1 MKKKLIILIFII
13 CIILIGL
20 VIIFKNKGNTS
31 NVRII
36 SKKSQIYSKDDID
49 SAIAVTQKY
58 FKENFEG
65 CSLLEIGYI
74 GDQKN
79 NTYLDKASD
88 YNKEQV
94 IVLTSNFYVS
104 PSGGDGS
111 LNQDFQYK
119 NWIWILVRN
128 KNENWEHVDHGY

>member
-20 VIIFKNKGNTS
+20 AIIFKNKGNTS

-79 NTYLDKASD
+79 NTYLDKASY

-94 IVLTSNFYVS
+94 IVLSSNFYVS
-104 PSGGDGS
+104 P
-111 LNQDFQYK
+111 
-119 NWIWILVRN
+119 
-128 KNENWEHVDHGY
+128 

>member
-20 VIIFKNKGNTS
+20 AIIFKNKGNTS

-79 NTYLDKASD
+79 NTYLDKASY

-104 PSGGDGS
+104 PSGGDCS

>member
-20 VIIFKNKGNTS
+20 AIIFKNKGNTS

-49 SAIAVTQKY
+49 SAIAVTKKY
-58 FKENFEG
+58 FKENFYK
-65 CSLLEIGYI
+65 CSLLKIGYI
-74 GDQKN
+74 GDERN
-79 NTYLDKASD
+79 NEYLDKASY

-94 IVLTSNFYVS
+94 IVLISNFYVS

-111 LNQDFQYK
+111 LNQDFQYE
-119 NWIWILVRN
+119 NWMWILVRN
-128 KNENWEHVDHGY
+128 KNKNWEHVDHGY

>member
-20 VIIFKNKGNTS
+20 AIIFKNKGNTS

-58 FKENFEG
+58 FKE
-65 CSLLEIGYI
+65 
-74 GDQKN
+74 
-79 NTYLDKASD
+79 
-88 YNKEQV
+88 
-94 IVLTSNFYVS
+94 
-104 PSGGDGS
+104 
-111 LNQDFQYK
+111 
-119 NWIWILVRN
+119 IL
-128 KNENWEHVDHGY
+128 